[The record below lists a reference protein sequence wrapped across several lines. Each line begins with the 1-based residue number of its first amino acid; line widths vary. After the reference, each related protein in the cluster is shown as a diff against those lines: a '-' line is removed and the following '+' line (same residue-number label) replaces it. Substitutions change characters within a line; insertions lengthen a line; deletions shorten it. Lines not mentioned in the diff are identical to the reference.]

1 VAWLYL
7 AAAIAF
13 EVTGTLGLRAI
24 AQGLHWQAVL
34 LITCSYAVSFAAMTL
49 ALRQL
54 NVGVVYAIWSAVGT
68 AAVAGAGVAFFGER
82 MTWISVVGT
91 ALIVL
96 GVVVLVGSGAT
107 RHA

>member
-1 VAWLYL
+1 MAWLFL

-13 EVTGTLGLRAI
+13 EVAGTVGLRAI
-24 AQGLHWQAVL
+24 AQGLNWPAVV
-34 LITCSYAVSFAAMTL
+34 LITGSYAVSFAFMTV

-82 MTWISVVGT
+82 ITWPAVGGM

-96 GVVVLVGSGAT
+96 GVVVLVASGAT

>member
-1 VAWLYL
+1 MAWLLL

-13 EVTGTLGLRAI
+13 EIAGTLGLRAMADGPHWWAI
-24 AQGLHWQAVL
+24 AV
-34 LITCSYAVSFAAMTL
+34 ITCAYAVSFALLTL
-49 ALRQL
+49 TLRQL
-54 NVGVVYAIWSAVGT
+54 NVGVVYAVWSAVGT
-68 AAVAGAGVAFFGER
+68 AAVALAGVALFGER
-82 MTWISVVGT
+82 LTWLAVLGM